1 MSLTVSNL
9 PQIYRTVYNP
19 IEIVVK
25 ESDAT
30 TRGYEGFQYIID
42 IYETSGVVLL
52 SRLKTPVRSDG
63 FGRVNMNGVM
73 ESYVQNVLS
82 DINQTNQEAMFDNS
96 KGANYYDDASWRQF
110 KIRFGWEHY
119 NGGTL
124 TQSLNQTVAFPSP
137 LEDANFYDFIVFNSA
152 LPNYRGNVLNFY
164 DWQVTDK
171 YKDYVVGSGVTR
183 SDWLT
188 NEPNTLEANK
198 SGNVKVEI
206 TDEGYLSF
214 LYDHVNYPID
224 RVVIDEYDASGSV
237 LSTSELRK
245 PSGVTEHHVSVAC
258 SPQTLNNVASAE
270 FLSGSQPVISTSAT
284 SYSVALYNST
294 SIKTKKMFFNIES
307 ECRYETRRLE
317 FLNSLGCFDC
327 FNFTKVSKRSE
338 EIERKFYKQ
347 NPENLSS
354 VGVINYSI
362 SDRQKVQY
370 YTTSKPKMK
379 LTSDWVDADTFN
391 WLLELIESP
400 EIYLHENNKRIPVK
414 NIEGNW
420 EEKRSKVDKL
430 FNLEIDLEFGVDNYR
445 QRF

>member
-25 ESDAT
+25 ESNAT

-42 IYETSGVVLL
+42 IYETTGVVLL

-63 FGRVNMNGVM
+63 FGRVNMSGVM

-96 KGANYYDDASWRQF
+96 EGANYYDNASWRQF

-171 YKDYVVGSGVTR
+171 YKDYVVGSGATR

-224 RVVIDEYDASGSV
+224 RVVIDEYNSAGAV

-317 FLNSLGCFDC
+317 FLNSLGGFDC

-370 YTTSKPKMK
+370 YTTSKPKMR

-400 EIYLHENNKRIPVK
+400 EIYLHENNKRIPIK